1 MKALFLSGARD
12 SKLSLLTDNLPK
24 SMLPIMGKP
33 LLERLLSGIKHA
45 GIKEVV
51 IATGPKANEIKSHF
65 DNGGRFGLNVS
76 YLAQD
81 LPLGSGGYI
90 KKAGEMSPD
99 TYLVLNS
106 YFLTE
111 IDFKRLIQYHRDMD
125 ADVTVVGLW
134 SEDTTGCDVIEYTP
148 TGMVKSICRQPT
160 VAGASPYINAGIYV
174 VNPSVI
180 SKMPDKKIL
189 SFEEDVIPRLV
200 ENNFNVALYKSGHY
214 FIDINSIENY
224 IKVHRDMLS
233 GLYKIPGLTISQ
245 DLIIKGVNSKIHP
258 DARITGPVYIG
269 NNVEIG
275 PDAFIGP
282 DTVIGNKV
290 RINMGSRV
298 IGSIIWDNVM
308 IERDSRVIN
317 TIVTSHARVDK
328 RFKFKNVIFTGH
340 DLKDIAI

>member
-1 MKALFLSGARD
+1 MKALFLSGTRD
-12 SKLSLLTDNLPK
+12 SKLSPLTDNIPK
-24 SMLPIMGKP
+24 SMLPVMGKP

-45 GIKEVV
+45 GIKDVV

-65 DNGGRFGLNVS
+65 ENGSRLGLNVS

-90 KKAGEMSPD
+90 KKAGEMFPD
-99 TYLVLNS
+99 TFLVFNS

-111 IDFKRLIQYHRDMD
+111 IDYKKLIEYHRDMD

-134 SEDTTGCDVIEYTP
+134 SEDASGYDVIDYNSSGT
-148 TGMVKSICRQPT
+148 VKCIGKQPLT
-160 VAGASPYINAGIYV
+160 SGDSSYINAGIYV

-180 SKMPDKKIL
+180 SKIPDKMIL
-189 SFEEDVIPRLV
+189 SFEEDVIPKLIQ
-200 ENNFNVALYKSGHY
+200 NGCNVALYRSGHY

-224 IKVHRDMLS
+224 MKVHRDLLS

-308 IERDSRVIN
+308 VELDSRITN
-317 TIVTSHARVDK
+317 TIVTSNARVDK
-328 RFKFKNVIFTGH
+328 RYKFKNVVFTGH